1 MTRPHTHR
9 RMSRI
14 FYHLNIWPFKGLFL
28 FWKFKVWWDKYDVRC
43 AGVRREPRCCWCG
56 CFLTTDSP
64 DGQQSVASPFP
75 LGPALTH
82 LQPAALQHSGCSADC
97 RLKGRWR
104 VTGEPIKHKTRYN
117 DQLSVSVIA
126 SRQEIFILKNTDFLW
141 HFRWNPGRINLDK
154 EIQLPGTKG
163 EAIPSFC

>member
-43 AGVRREPRCCWCG
+43 GGVRREPRCCWCG

-64 DGQQSVASPFP
+64 DGQQSVASPLP
-75 LGPALTH
+75 SWSRSHASSACST
-82 LQPAALQHSGCSADC
+82 AALRVLC
-97 RLKGRWR
+97 RRQTEVIITVDWW
-104 VTGEPIKHKTRYN
+104 THKSRYN

-163 EAIPSFC
+163 EAILRFC